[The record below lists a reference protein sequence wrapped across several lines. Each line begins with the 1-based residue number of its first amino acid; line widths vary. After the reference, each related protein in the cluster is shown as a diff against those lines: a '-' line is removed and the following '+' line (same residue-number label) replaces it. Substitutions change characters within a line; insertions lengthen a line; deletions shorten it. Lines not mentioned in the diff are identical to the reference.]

1 MKSRRELIPLLKK
14 SNLPLIFAEVGV
26 AEGRMSLELLQEGI
40 DHLYLIDA
48 WEKLNQKGDG
58 GSEQEWHDKNYADMI
73 ARISQYE
80 YKVTILRGLSYEMAK
95 QIKDN
100 DLSLVY
106 IDADH
111 SYEGVKRDLNAF
123 YSKVRSG
130 GVIAGHDYNQNGVFR
145 AVEEFC
151 KEKKYIPI
159 LIPENG
165 DDSSFYFMKR

>member
-1 MKSRRELIPLLKK
+1 MFILDYCCLVLVELRARFDEARNIRWARKLEDAGVHVAYGVVGLKTHTK
-14 SNLPLIFAEVGV
+14 TALVV
-26 AEGRMSLELLQEGI
+26 RQEGI

-130 GVIAGHDYNQNGVFR
+130 GLHFT
-145 AVEEFC
+145 
-151 KEKKYIPI
+151 
-159 LIPENG
+159 
-165 DDSSFYFMKR
+165 